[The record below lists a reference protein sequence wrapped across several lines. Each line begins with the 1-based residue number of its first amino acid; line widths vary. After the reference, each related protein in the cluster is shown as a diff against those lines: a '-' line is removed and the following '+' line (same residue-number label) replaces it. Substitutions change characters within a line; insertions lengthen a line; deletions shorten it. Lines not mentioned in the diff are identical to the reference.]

1 MVSDFF
7 IEAKVSRSGTGDKPR
22 STSEGQLLDRPLEEN
37 QKSILEGYEVHHVY
51 QAHTI
56 QARSPER

>member
-1 MVSDFF
+1 MDSDFF
-7 IEAKVSRSGTGDKPR
+7 IEAKVSGSGTGDKPR

-51 QAHTI
+51 SGPHD
-56 QARSPER
+56 PGKEP